1 MKWAQILTVA
11 IRIAPMVQAMSED
24 LKELAARKAASDGG
38 KKITP
43 AEAGKIAQ
51 IVASAI
57 GGLVDEILDELGLN
71 VE

>member
-24 LKELAARKAASDGG
+24 LKELAARKVDSDGG
-38 KKITP
+38 KKIT
-43 AEAGKIAQ
+43 AEEAGKIAQ

>member
-24 LKELAARKAASDGG
+24 LDDLAARNASSPGG
-38 KKITP
+38 KKITGE
-43 AEAGKIAQ
+43 EAAKIAM
-51 IVASAI
+51 IAASAI
-57 GGLVDEILDELGLN
+57 GGLVDEILDELGLV

>member
-24 LKELAARKAASDGG
+24 LKELAARQPDSAGG
-38 KKITP
+38 RKIT
-43 AEAGKIAQ
+43 AEEAAQIAQ
-51 IVASAI
+51 IVARSI
-57 GGLVDEILDELGLN
+57 GSLVDEILDELGLN

>member
-24 LKELAARKAASDGG
+24 LKDLAARKADSDGG
-38 KKITP
+38 KKIT
-43 AEAGKIAQ
+43 AEEAGKIAQ